1 MEELFNLRSD
11 ATTDIKKVV
20 EILNENKI
28 SETANMLITG
38 MMEKIKLLLPI
49 HLITNLFLCAYD
61 YNCKLLEYSL
71 HVHFKVKHCAE

>member
-38 MMEKIKLLLPI
+38 R
-49 HLITNLFLCAYD
+49 
-61 YNCKLLEYSL
+61 L
-71 HVHFKVKHCAE
+71 HDGEG